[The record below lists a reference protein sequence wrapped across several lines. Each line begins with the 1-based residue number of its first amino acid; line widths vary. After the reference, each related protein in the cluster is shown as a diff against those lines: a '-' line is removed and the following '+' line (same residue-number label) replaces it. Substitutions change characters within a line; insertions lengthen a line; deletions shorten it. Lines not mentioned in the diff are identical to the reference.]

1 MSLLEVGG
9 MSSGE
14 KGVSDYSGLLPILL
28 PPPPL
33 SCISLFFL
41 QNFSTMVT
49 LTALLHMD
57 RNTHNDYCDKYW
69 YLLYMNNTIKKDV
82 IRV

>member
-1 MSLLEVGG
+1 MSLVGVGG
-9 MSSGE
+9 MSSGV

-41 QNFSTMVT
+41 QNFTTMIT

-57 RNTHNDYCDKYW
+57 RNTMITVINIVPTVYALHN
-69 YLLYMNNTIKKDV
+69 KKGGDG
-82 IRV
+82 IL